1 MKERATKCAVVE
13 GVVRPTRATYN
24 QIASGGFSST
34 PTKGELIAYVLD
46 ELSSLSWH
54 KHIMDSGGNCG
65 YDGCDLLH
73 KALSDGTITKEE
85 IDAAVEAK

>member
-13 GVVRPTRATYN
+13 GVVKPTRATYTEV
-24 QIASGGFSST
+24 ASSGFSDP
-34 PTKGELIAYVLD
+34 PTKVELIAYVLG

-54 KHIMDSGGNCG
+54 KHITNSGGNCG

-85 IDAAVEAK
+85 IDAVVEAQ